1 MRPHEPGEGFDA
13 GESWSKKRIPIEG
26 LYKSR
31 AARVSPVGEF
41 GNVDRQYRSQ
51 WLKDQVLSHADRQF
65 HQVRFDVEPQ
75 GHQ

>member
-1 MRPHEPGEGFDA
+1 MNLERDSMPARA
-13 GESWSKKRIPIEG
+13 G
-26 LYKSR
+26 
-31 AARVSPVGEF
+31 ARVSPVGEF